1 MRALVLIAAL
11 MASAPAWAQTETQTP
26 APAQTSAPAQAQ
38 PTAGTPYIE
47 PENALERT
55 FIAAMD
61 NPDMRAV
68 FRVQFLESQVA
79 LALSSREPSAPP
91 RMINLP
97 TGARACLIF
106 TSPARANAIMGDE
119 AAYRVMTGREALEL
133 VRGANVIININLR
146 PYLTLDSDGIN
157 SFLAIPETPAAA
169 PEVEA
174 EDPAATEDPSAGPT
188 Q

>member
-11 MASAPAWAQTETQTP
+11 MASTSAWAQAQTETP
-26 APAQTSAPAQAQ
+26 APAQAEPA
-38 PTAGTPYIE
+38 AGTAYIE

-61 NPDMRAV
+61 NADMRPV
-68 FRVQFLESQVA
+68 FRRQFLESDVA

-91 RMINLP
+91 RSINLP

-106 TSPARANAIMGDE
+106 TSPARAAAVMGDE
-119 AAYRVMTGREALEL
+119 GAYVVLSGREALER
-133 VRGANVIININLR
+133 VRGANVIININSR
-146 PYLTLDSDGIN
+146 PYLTLDSEGID
-157 SFLAIPETPAAA
+157 SFLAIPPPPAAA
-169 PEVEA
+169 PAPGAAQAPA
-174 EDPAATEDPSAGPT
+174 EDASAGPT